1 MMPSQQRSHEGRRK
15 TKAGA
20 NSPSSCQ
27 EWLLLPVTT
36 LATKECSDKTVFS
49 RVDALEERNTRLGGV
64 WFSESVLYPLGE
76 NNPCRTLNTFSIHR
90 TRNEF

>member
-1 MMPSQQRSHEGRRK
+1 M
-15 TKAGA
+15 
-20 NSPSSCQ
+20 
-27 EWLLLPVTT
+27 TT
-36 LATKECSDKTVFS
+36 LATKECGDKTVFS